1 MIINDDMVD
10 DDYMSFIIIYSFSIV
25 FFLMM
30 FVIGLVVGYPSIII
44 SHLWLLFFL
53 KDDYE
58 LVQWMLGEY

>member
-25 FFLMM
+25 FLMM

-53 KDDYE
+53 KMIMN
-58 LVQWMLGEY
+58 WFNGC

>member
-10 DDYMSFIIIYSFSIV
+10 DDYMSFIIIYSFSIF